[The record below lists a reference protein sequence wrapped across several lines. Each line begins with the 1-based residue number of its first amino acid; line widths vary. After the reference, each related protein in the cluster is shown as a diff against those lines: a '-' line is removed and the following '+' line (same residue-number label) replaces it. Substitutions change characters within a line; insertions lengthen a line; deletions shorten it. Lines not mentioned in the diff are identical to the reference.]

1 MVKSNIKAGV
11 TLSFVSLLLLGIMPV
26 ISNSRPMEISA
37 LNFALYL
44 SIWQLIFSTPVLL
57 IEYRSSN
64 RGIFNANLSSGL
76 KKKTVLIIL
85 ATGAMFGVSTFL
97 YVLSMEKAGTVSAS
111 IAIQAYPLF
120 AILWETIFL
129 KRKKSKAELLFTFL
143 LIVGLYHLGTNGTW
157 QIKGLSYWFIFALSV
172 PFIWSVAHVI
182 IKEVLDKT
190 PITPAQ
196 VTFFRVL
203 VSAIV
208 IFLISASTNDLN
220 VVADLVRNHSFQM
233 YAVAMGFVYYLELII
248 WFYAVKHVDVSVA
261 SSIITPWPA
270 VTVVLAIIFLHES
283 IKSYQ
288 VVTLVIVFISVY
300 GILLSGKKKRNAK
313 LLESR
318 RKIWT

>member
-1 MVKSNIKAGV
+1 MVKTNIKAGV
-11 TLSFVSLLLLGIMPV
+11 ALSFVSLLLLGIMPI

-37 LNFALYL
+37 LNFSLYL
-44 SIWQLIFSTPVLL
+44 SIWQLIFSTPVFL
-57 IEYRSSN
+57 IEYKFSN

-85 ATGAMFGVSTFL
+85 ATGALFGISTFL
-97 YVLSMEKAGTVSAS
+97 YVFSMEKAGTVSAS

-129 KRKKSKAELLFTFL
+129 NRKKSKSELLFTLL
-143 LIVGLYHLGTNGTW
+143 LIVGLYYFGTYGTW
-157 QIKGLSYWFIFALSV
+157 QIKGLSYWFILTLSV

-182 IKEVLDKT
+182 IKEILDKT

-203 VSAIV
+203 VSVIV
-208 IFLISASTNDLN
+208 IFAISASTKDLN
-220 VVADLVRNHSFQM
+220 QVADLMRNHCFQM
-233 YAVAMGFVYYLELII
+233 YAMAMGFVYYIELIN
-248 WFYAVKHVDVSVA
+248 WFYAVKYVDVSVA

-270 VTVVLAIIFLHES
+270 ITVFLAIIFFHES

-300 GILLSGKKKRNAK
+300 GILFSGVKKRNAK
-313 LLESR
+313 LIGTK
-318 RKIWT
+318 RKI